1 MFHGKKTAVMIPTD
15 RDYNR
20 ELKALYARRSVLDH
34 LIASL
39 EAYDRYRSTKAT
51 ATSAVAG
58 RARRSA

>member
-1 MFHGKKTAVMIPTD
+1 MFHGKKPAVMIHTG
-15 RDYNR
+15 RDYKS
-20 ELKALYARRSVLDH
+20 ELKALYARRSVLDD

-51 ATSAVAG
+51 SSAAPG